1 MASVPGS
8 KCEVEILNES
18 INRRL
23 QALEEKISFQ
33 EDAAQ
38 KLEEE
43 LIYHQKRATSLEKMV
58 EDLQLSLRKI
68 ENNIGAE
75 KQVELPP
82 HF

>member
-8 KCEVEILNES
+8 KCEVEILNEL
-18 INRRL
+18 INSRL

-33 EDAAQ
+33 EDAVQ
-38 KLEEE
+38 KLEAE
-43 LIYHQKRATSLEKMV
+43 LIYHQKKATSLEKMV

-68 ENNIGAE
+68 ENNVTAE
-75 KQVELPP
+75 KQLELPP

>member
-1 MASVPGS
+1 MASVPRS
-8 KCEVEILNES
+8 KCEVEILNEL
-18 INRRL
+18 IDRRL

-33 EDAAQ
+33 EDSVQ
-38 KLEEE
+38 KLEAE
-43 LIYHQKRATSLEKMV
+43 LVYYQKKANSLEKMV

-68 ENNIGAE
+68 ENNVGTE

>member
-8 KCEVEILNES
+8 ECEVEVLSEL

-33 EDAAQ
+33 EDAVQ
-38 KLEEE
+38 KLEAE
-43 LIYHQKRATSLEKMV
+43 LIYHQKKATSLEKMV

-68 ENNIGAE
+68 ENNVTAE